1 MNECMIWNDFFIFL
15 MLLANQVVGFFYKE
29 YGDKHLRKKKIK
41 LSKLS
46 KRLNYLKLQVA
57 SGYQIYLWKL
67 YS

>member
-1 MNECMIWNDFFIFL
+1 MNERMIWNDFFIFL
-15 MLLANQVVGFFYKE
+15 MLLANQVVGFFNKE
-29 YGDKHLRKKKIK
+29 YGDTHLRKKIK

-46 KRLNYLKLQVA
+46 KRLNYLKLRVA